1 LQGRNVCP
9 GLIDLQIYG
18 TGNHLFSAELTKES
32 LLTIE
37 KELLKQ
43 GCTSFYL
50 TLATNT
56 LSLFSEAID
65 IYKEVKPQVALG
77 LHLEGPF
84 LNSKKR
90 GAHPAELVVRAN
102 RTILQDLLEDA
113 EGSVTMMTVAP
124 ELFDEDCLAY
134 LLEKKVLVSAGHSDA
149 TAAQAS
155 MAFDRGVSAVTHLWN
170 AMSPVHHREVGLPG
184 ATFNHRA
191 VCASVIVDGI
201 HVDYEAVKLSKQIMQ
216 ERLFLITDAVAAC
229 DQGIYHHRL
238 NGNHY
243 VLPDGTGSGSALT
256 LLTAIK
262 NCVEKVDI
270 SLEEAIRMASL
281 YPADLIGR
289 PDIGRIEA
297 GATAN
302 ILVFDDDYE
311 VCGVYFR
318 GEKLV
323 ME

>member
-1 LQGRNVCP
+1 
-9 GLIDLQIYG
+9 
-18 TGNHLFSAELTKES
+18 
-32 LLTIE
+32 
-37 KELLKQ
+37 
-43 GCTSFYL
+43 
-50 TLATNT
+50 
-56 LSLFSEAID
+56 
-65 IYKEVKPQVALG
+65 
-77 LHLEGPF
+77 
-84 LNSKKR
+84 
-90 GAHPAELVVRAN
+90 
-102 RTILQDLLEDA
+102 
-113 EGSVTMMTVAP
+113 
-124 ELFDEDCLAY
+124 
-134 LLEKKVLVSAGHSDA
+134 
-149 TAAQAS
+149 
-155 MAFDRGVSAVTHLWN
+155 
-170 AMSPVHHREVGLPG
+170 
-184 ATFNHRA
+184 
-191 VCASVIVDGI
+191 
-201 HVDYEAVKLSKQIMQ
+201 
-216 ERLFLITDAVAAC
+216 
-229 DQGIYHHRL
+229 L

-243 VLPDGTGSGSALT
+243 VLPDGTLSGSALT